1 MLRIATLAASIVGL
15 AACGDEAPTDLS
27 ADPSPEIAL
36 ATVRGDSQAGEVGRL
51 LEEFLVF
58 RVTDSAG
65 QPLAGLR
72 VEWEVVAGGGKVSGK
87 RHETDAAGLAAG
99 NFTLGPEPGEHIAR
113 AVVHD
118 SLGIEFVA
126 FALLASPET
135 EPRQGRLEDWPSDRQ
150 DPHHDQH
157 ERSRDRE

>member
-1 MLRIATLAASIVGL
+1 MRRSIATIAASFVGL
-15 AACGDEAPTDLS
+15 AACGDGAPTDTS
-27 ADPSPEIAL
+27 ADSSLGVTL
-36 ATVRGDSQAGEVGRL
+36 APVSGDSQTGEVGRL

-65 QPLAGLR
+65 QPVAGLR

-99 NFTLGPEPGEHIAR
+99 NFTLGPDPGKHVAL

-118 SLGIEFVA
+118 SLGIEFTA
-126 FALLASPET
+126 F
-135 EPRQGRLEDWPSDRQ
+135 GFPSSHGGA
-150 DPHHDQH
+150 PN
-157 ERSRDRE
+157 ESRSSARPGD

>member
-1 MLRIATLAASIVGL
+1 MRRIATLAASLVGL
-15 AACGDEAPTDLS
+15 AACGDDAPTDLS
-27 ADPSPEIAL
+27 ADPSLEIAL
-36 ATVRGDSQAGEVGRL
+36 ATVSGDSQTGQVGRL

-65 QPLAGLR
+65 QPVVGLR

-87 RHETDAAGLAAG
+87 RHETDGAGLAAG
-99 NFTLGPEPGEHIAR
+99 NFTLGPEPGEHVAR

-126 FALLASPET
+126 FALSASPD
-135 EPRQGRLEDWPSDRQ
+135 G
-150 DPHHDQH
+150 DPDL
-157 ERSRDRE
+157 RRAPTRRGD

>member
-1 MLRIATLAASIVGL
+1 MRRSITTMAAALVVL
-15 AACGDEAPTDLS
+15 AACGDGSPMDLS
-27 ADPSPEIAL
+27 GDSSVGVSL
-36 ATVRGDSQAGEVGRL
+36 ATVSGDSQTGEVERL

-65 QPLAGLR
+65 QPVAGLR

-99 NFTLGPEPGEHIAR
+99 NFTLGPDPGKHVAR

-126 FALLASPET
+126 FGIPASPEAPT
-135 EPRQGRLEDWPSDRQ
+135 ENAIPEILE
-150 DPHHDQH
+150 H
-157 ERSRDRE
+157 

>member
-1 MLRIATLAASIVGL
+1 MRRIATLAASIVGL

-27 ADPSPEIAL
+27 ADPALEIAL
-36 ATVRGDSQAGEVGRL
+36 ATVSGDSQTGEAGRL

-65 QPLAGLR
+65 QPVAGLR
-72 VEWEVVAGGGKVSGK
+72 VKWEVVAGGGKVSGK
-87 RHETDAAGLAAG
+87 RHETDAAGLGAG
-99 NFTLGPEPGEHIAR
+99 NFTLGPEPGEHVAR

-126 FALLASPET
+126 FALPASPE
-135 EPRQGRLEDWPSDRQ
+135 G
-150 DPHHDQH
+150 DPDQS
-157 ERSRDRE
+157 RSPARPGD